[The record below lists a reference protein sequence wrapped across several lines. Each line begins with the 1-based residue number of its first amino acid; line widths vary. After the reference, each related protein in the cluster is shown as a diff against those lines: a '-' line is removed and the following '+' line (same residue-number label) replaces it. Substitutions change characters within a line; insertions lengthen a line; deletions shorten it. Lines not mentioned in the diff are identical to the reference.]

1 MASIEFPLSFTRQ
14 FVGPL
19 DTSSVYDSLIDL
31 QDYVNN
37 NPIAYLGQVLSIA
50 SGDDA
55 GIYIVGDDGAG
66 GFNVE
71 KYSNETDLSSKA
83 NSSDLTTHIND
94 STNPH
99 SVTAA
104 QVGLGSVENTALSTW
119 PGSGAITTV
128 GTLGSLTVS
137 GQTTF
142 TNNFPFLPSGTPT
155 DSNHAVP
162 KSYVDTL
169 SEGLHTHDQVHA
181 LALSELSGLIDGN
194 AGPSTVSYDNG
205 TNGVGAT
212 LTIVSAGEFNF
223 LSPIV
228 WDNDPDI
235 LLTNRVLV
243 INQGNA
249 FENGIYEITSSTVLT
264 RASDF
269 DTPAEMAGGDFV
281 FVTHGDTYNNTGW
294 VLSEPVNTVGTDE
307 VHFIQFSGAGSF
319 IGGHGI
325 TINGNEV
332 SIPKNELI
340 ELQDLTISGDFKL
353 ISDPLPPANYI
364 LTTDAAGI
372 GTWQEPFQSTLNSV
386 TTNGATTLNDISVG
400 RIVTLHPTNPVN
412 DNIASGNS
420 SASIG
425 GVANVVSGNGSV
437 SYGGIGQE
445 VKGLES
451 SAIGGINTILNT
463 RYTSAIGGTGSVVGL
478 GTSLINDIDAQNSI
492 ALGGNGNIIESA
504 QAAATVGGDTN
515 RILTTHH
522 RSVILG
528 GQNIITDAAD
538 TAYVPNL
545 NVGAGFKMPTGAID
559 TYVLTTDAFGVGTWQ
574 EAAGGAVSDLEYSG
588 DWDSATNPASATT
601 APSKNAVYDK
611 IELLVAASTGTTDLS
626 IGNVTAASLDIQSNT
641 GSNATIPAATTL
653 SAGLLT
659 NAQFDKLDN
668 ITVTSPIN
676 LDTLTSNI
684 QSNLSY
690 TSSATDG
697 VITNSDGSGFIIP
710 AATSVADTNIAGLLT
725 PTQFDKLDL
734 ISIVTDPVDLNA
746 LSSDLNTLSG
756 DLTTLSTGVSTIT
769 GRVDTLETDVSAIT
783 SNVSTDLGIGTHN
796 DISLQI
802 TSSDG
807 DNATI
812 PLATATSPG
821 TNLAGLLS
829 PTQFDKLD
837 NITVASPVNLDTL
850 SSTVGGITS
859 NISTDLGIGTHNATS
874 LQITSSDGNN
884 VTLPAADTNLAGLLT
899 NAQFDKLGNITV
911 ASPVNLNTLTS
922 TVDGITSNIQSNLS
936 YTSSATDGVIT
947 NSDGSG
953 FIIPLATAVE
963 DTNIAGLLSPT
974 QFNKLNLIS
983 IVTDSVDLNALSTTV
998 DGITS
1003 NVSTDL
1009 GIGAHNATSLQIT
1022 SSDGNDVTLPAA
1034 TASTGTNLAGLLSP
1048 TQFDKLDLISVTNT
1062 IDLDNIVGSGDITT
1076 DDAWLD
1082 PGDLIVGSGENT
1094 ATILPR
1100 GNANYLYTTDV
1111 GDVEWRSAINGIG
1124 KNGTIPFSSRSSIN
1138 LIEGTNISLGF
1149 ADNPLAD
1156 SVDVTISATG
1166 GGVTD
1171 LGIGTHNDV
1180 SLQITSSDGNDAT
1193 LPLATAA
1200 TGTNLAGLLSPT
1212 QFDKLGNITVTGP
1225 IDLDNLPTGS
1235 GDMLKAD
1242 YDPNNTAED
1251 IYDIRWMVEHTDPL
1265 ATPNRI
1271 FTKLERDKVNNLWV
1285 GINELAATVAPVVTN
1300 DSSQGYSVGSLW
1312 IDITSG
1318 EVYRCVDN
1326 TVGAAV
1332 WAETS
1337 LSGLAPV
1344 ATSGSATD
1352 LTVGTLSIDRIGDLS
1367 ITSGKLDGTITT
1379 SLEKADTALQLA
1391 SIGINVQG
1399 WSSVLS
1405 ATTASFLVADKDKL
1419 DNIIFDDPRDP
1430 DIPINLDTLLSNVT
1444 TNNSK
1449 VSADGSVT
1457 THSDINDAGS
1467 GSIITLNEREKLS
1480 LIAFNAGQTAP
1491 DDTINLTD
1499 LASAV
1504 AVNTTKV
1511 SNIPSNLSYTS
1522 SAIQGVIV
1530 NSDGNDAV
1538 IPLAT
1543 ASTGTNIA
1551 GLLTPTQFDKLG
1563 NITINQAV
1571 DLDDL
1576 ETRVNNID
1584 ASVVLK
1590 GIWDPNSGSFPAST
1604 LAGFSYIVEAD
1615 GTVDNIT
1622 FNVNDRLIALVDA
1635 ASTTTYSPDWY
1646 KADYTDQ
1653 VLSVNSLTGTV
1664 VLNTDN
1670 ISDAGT
1676 NKYVTADDVTKLFN
1690 ITVTSPINLDT
1701 LLSNVTVNNDKVSNV
1716 STDLSYTPSAI
1727 QGVIVSSDGNNAIIP
1742 AADTS
1747 NAGLLSPAQFDKL
1760 GNITVASPVNLNDV
1774 IAAQII
1780 NNSKEGNATHTG
1792 EVTGNLDLTLQP
1804 TAISNR
1810 GTVTALANN
1819 DFILIG
1825 DTDDNSSL
1833 KKTTAQSIADL
1844 ATQTPGL
1851 NTDVQTITS
1860 SANAVSFDT
1869 SNGCNARIILTEDV
1883 LSLAITKGGGALDNG
1898 DTGIIFIKQNNTG
1911 GHTFAVSTPSTIRV
1925 YSGDLAKI
1933 PDITINSVG
1942 SATIGY
1948 AFDSGELH
1956 LYVSETT

>member
-94 STNPH
+94 ATNPH
-99 SVTAA
+99 SVTAT

-142 TNNFPFLPSGTPT
+142 TNNFPFLPSGPPT

-243 INQGNA
+243 INQGNT

-353 ISDPLPPANYI
+353 ISDPLPQANYI

-412 DNIASGNS
+412 NNTASGNS

-478 GTSLINDIDAQNSI
+478 GTSLIDDIDAQNSI

-545 NVGAGFKMPTGAID
+545 NVGAGFKMPTGATD

-626 IGNVTAASLDIQSNT
+626 IGNVTASSLDIQSNT
-641 GSNATIPAATTL
+641 GNNATIPAATTV

-659 NAQFDKLDN
+659 NAQFDKLSS
-668 ITVTSPIN
+668 ITVTSAIN

-690 TSSATDG
+690 TSSATNG
-697 VITNSDGSGFIIP
+697 VVTNSDGSGFIIP
-710 AATSVADTNIAGLLT
+710 AATAVAGTNIAGLLT

-756 DLTTLSTGVSTIT
+756 DLTTLSTGVSTIA
-769 GRVDTLETDVSAIT
+769 GRVDTLEINVSAIT

-807 DNATI
+807 NDAII
-812 PLATATSPG
+812 PLATASTD

-899 NAQFDKLGNITV
+899 NAQFDKLDNITV
-911 ASPVNLNTLTS
+911 TSPINLDTLSS

-936 YTSSATDGVIT
+936 YTSSATDGVIA

-1009 GIGAHNATSLQIT
+1009 GIGTHNAC
-1022 SSDGNDVTLPAA
+1022 
-1034 TASTGTNLAGLLSP
+1034 
-1048 TQFDKLDLISVTNT
+1048 
-1062 IDLDNIVGSGDITT
+1062 
-1076 DDAWLD
+1076 
-1082 PGDLIVGSGENT
+1082 
-1094 ATILPR
+1094 
-1100 GNANYLYTTDV
+1100 
-1111 GDVEWRSAINGIG
+1111 
-1124 KNGTIPFSSRSSIN
+1124 
-1138 LIEGTNISLGF
+1138 
-1149 ADNPLAD
+1149 
-1156 SVDVTISATG
+1156 
-1166 GGVTD
+1166 
-1171 LGIGTHNDV
+1171 
-1180 SLQITSSDGNDAT
+1180 
-1193 LPLATAA
+1193 
-1200 TGTNLAGLLSPT
+1200 
-1212 QFDKLGNITVTGP
+1212 
-1225 IDLDNLPTGS
+1225 
-1235 GDMLKAD
+1235 
-1242 YDPNNTAED
+1242 
-1251 IYDIRWMVEHTDPL
+1251 
-1265 ATPNRI
+1265 I
-1271 FTKLERDKVNNLWV
+1271 FTNNKQRWKQR
-1285 GINELAATVAPVVTN
+1285 N
-1300 DSSQGYSVGSLW
+1300 
-1312 IDITSG
+1312 TS
-1318 EVYRCVDN
+1318 
-1326 TVGAAV
+1326 
-1332 WAETS
+1332 
-1337 LSGLAPV
+1337 
-1344 ATSGSATD
+1344 
-1352 LTVGTLSIDRIGDLS
+1352 
-1367 ITSGKLDGTITT
+1367 
-1379 SLEKADTALQLA
+1379 
-1391 SIGINVQG
+1391 
-1399 WSSVLS
+1399 
-1405 ATTASFLVADKDKL
+1405 F
-1419 DNIIFDDPRDP
+1419 
-1430 DIPINLDTLLSNVT
+1430 
-1444 TNNSK
+1444 
-1449 VSADGSVT
+1449 
-1457 THSDINDAGS
+1457 
-1467 GSIITLNEREKLS
+1467 
-1480 LIAFNAGQTAP
+1480 
-1491 DDTINLTD
+1491 
-1499 LASAV
+1499 
-1504 AVNTTKV
+1504 
-1511 SNIPSNLSYTS
+1511 
-1522 SAIQGVIV
+1522 
-1530 NSDGNDAV
+1530 
-1538 IPLAT
+1538 
-1543 ASTGTNIA
+1543 
-1551 GLLTPTQFDKLG
+1551 
-1563 NITINQAV
+1563 
-1571 DLDDL
+1571 
-1576 ETRVNNID
+1576 
-1584 ASVVLK
+1584 
-1590 GIWDPNSGSFPAST
+1590 
-1604 LAGFSYIVEAD
+1604 
-1615 GTVDNIT
+1615 
-1622 FNVNDRLIALVDA
+1622 
-1635 ASTTTYSPDWY
+1635 
-1646 KADYTDQ
+1646 
-1653 VLSVNSLTGTV
+1653 
-1664 VLNTDN
+1664 
-1670 ISDAGT
+1670 
-1676 NKYVTADDVTKLFN
+1676 
-1690 ITVTSPINLDT
+1690 
-1701 LLSNVTVNNDKVSNV
+1701 
-1716 STDLSYTPSAI
+1716 
-1727 QGVIVSSDGNNAIIP
+1727 
-1742 AADTS
+1742 
-1747 NAGLLSPAQFDKL
+1747 
-1760 GNITVASPVNLNDV
+1760 
-1774 IAAQII
+1774 
-1780 NNSKEGNATHTG
+1780 
-1792 EVTGNLDLTLQP
+1792 
-1804 TAISNR
+1804 
-1810 GTVTALANN
+1810 
-1819 DFILIG
+1819 
-1825 DTDDNSSL
+1825 
-1833 KKTTAQSIADL
+1833 
-1844 ATQTPGL
+1844 
-1851 NTDVQTITS
+1851 
-1860 SANAVSFDT
+1860 
-1869 SNGCNARIILTEDV
+1869 SNGVN
-1883 LSLAITKGGGALDNG
+1883 
-1898 DTGIIFIKQNNTG
+1898 
-1911 GHTFAVSTPSTIRV
+1911 
-1925 YSGDLAKI
+1925 
-1933 PDITINSVG
+1933 
-1942 SATIGY
+1942 
-1948 AFDSGELH
+1948 
-1956 LYVSETT
+1956 

>member
-94 STNPH
+94 ATNPH
-99 SVTAA
+99 SVTAT

-142 TNNFPFLPSGTPT
+142 TNNFPFLPSGPPT

-243 INQGNA
+243 INQGNT

-353 ISDPLPPANYI
+353 ISDPLPQANYI

-412 DNIASGNS
+412 NNIASGNS

-478 GTSLINDIDAQNSI
+478 GTSPIDDIDAQNSI

-545 NVGAGFKMPTGAID
+545 NVGAGFKMPTGATD

-626 IGNVTAASLDIQSNT
+626 IGNVTASSLDIQSNT
-641 GSNATIPAATTL
+641 GNNATIPAATTV

-659 NAQFDKLDN
+659 NAQFDKLSS
-668 ITVTSPIN
+668 ITVTSAIN

-690 TSSATDG
+690 TSSATNG
-697 VITNSDGSGFIIP
+697 VVTNSDGSGFIIP
-710 AATSVADTNIAGLLT
+710 AATAVAGTNIAGLLT

-756 DLTTLSTGVSTIT
+756 DLTTLSTGVSTIA
-769 GRVDTLETDVSAIT
+769 GRVDNLEINVSAIT

-796 DISLQI
+796 ATSLHI

-807 DNATI
+807 DNAI
-812 PLATATSPG
+812 LPLATA
-821 TNLAGLLS
+821 
-829 PTQFDKLD
+829 
-837 NITVASPVNLDTL
+837 
-850 SSTVGGITS
+850 
-859 NISTDLGIGTHNATS
+859 STD
-874 LQITSSDGNN
+874 
-884 VTLPAADTNLAGLLT
+884 
-899 NAQFDKLGNITV
+899 
-911 ASPVNLNTLTS
+911 
-922 TVDGITSNIQSNLS
+922 
-936 YTSSATDGVIT
+936 
-947 NSDGSG
+947 
-953 FIIPLATAVE
+953 
-963 DTNIAGLLSPT
+963 
-974 QFNKLNLIS
+974 
-983 IVTDSVDLNALSTTV
+983 
-998 DGITS
+998 
-1003 NVSTDL
+1003 
-1009 GIGAHNATSLQIT
+1009 
-1022 SSDGNDVTLPAA
+1022 
-1034 TASTGTNLAGLLSP
+1034 TNLAGLLSP

-1076 DDAWLD
+1076 DDAWVAA
-1082 PGDLIVGSGENT
+1082 GDLIVGSGTNT
-1094 ATILPR
+1094 ASILPKSD
-1100 GNANYLYTTDV
+1100 NNFLHTTAAGV
-1111 GDVEWRSAINGIG
+1111 VQWKSAIDGIS
-1124 KNGTIPFSSRSSIN
+1124 KNGTGAFNSRRTIN
-1138 LIEGTNISLGF
+1138 LIEGTNITLTF
-1149 ADNPLAD
+1149 VDNPLGR
-1156 SVDVTISATG
+1156 VDVTIDATGG

-1171 LGIGTHNDV
+1171 LGIGTRNDI
-1180 SLQITSSDGNDAT
+1180 SLQITSSDGENAT
-1193 LPLATAA
+1193 IPLATAS
-1200 TGTNLAGLLSPT
+1200 TDTNLAGLLSPT
-1212 QFDKLGNITVTGP
+1212 QFDKLDNITVTGP

-1242 YDPNNTAED
+1242 YDPNNTAQD

-1285 GINELAATVAPVVTN
+1285 GINELAANVAPVVTN

-1352 LTVGTLSIDRIGDLS
+1352 LTTGTLSIDRIGDSS
-1367 ITSGKLDGTITT
+1367 ITGGKLEGTITT
-1379 SLEKADTALQLA
+1379 SLGKADTALQPVDV
-1391 SIGINVQG
+1391 GISVQG

-1511 SNIPSNLSYTS
+1511 SNIQSNLSYTS

-1653 VLSVNSLTGTV
+1653 VLSVNGFTGTV

-1670 ISDAGT
+1670 ISAAGT
-1676 NKYVTADDVTKLFN
+1676 NKYVTADDVTKLSS
-1690 ITVTSPINLDT
+1690 ITVTSAINLDT
-1701 LLSNVTVNNDKVSNV
+1701 LLSNVTTNNSKVSNV
-1716 STDLSYTPSAI
+1716 STDLSYTSSAI

-1742 AADTS
+1742 TADT
-1747 NAGLLSPAQFDKL
+1747 NIAGLLSPAQFDKL
-1760 GNITVASPVNLNDV
+1760 GNITVTSPVNLNDV

-1804 TAISNR
+1804 SAISNR
-1810 GTVTALANN
+1810 GTVTALADN

-1825 DTDDNSSL
+1825 DTDDNASL

-1898 DTGIIFIKQNNTG
+1898 DTGIIFIKQNDPG

>member
-99 SVTAA
+99 SVTAT

-142 TNNFPFLPSGTPT
+142 TNNFPFLPSGPPT

-243 INQGNA
+243 INQGNT

-353 ISDPLPPANYI
+353 ISDPLPQANYI

-412 DNIASGNS
+412 NNTASGNS

-478 GTSLINDIDAQNSI
+478 GTSLIDDIDAQNSI

-545 NVGAGFKMPTGAID
+545 NVGAGFKMPTGATD

-626 IGNVTAASLDIQSNT
+626 IGNVTASSLDIQSNT
-641 GSNATIPAATTL
+641 GNNATIPAATTV

-659 NAQFDKLDN
+659 NAQFDKLSS
-668 ITVTSPIN
+668 ITVTSAIN

-697 VITNSDGSGFIIP
+697 VVTNSDGSGFIIP
-710 AATSVADTNIAGLLT
+710 AATAVAGTNIAGLLT

-756 DLTTLSTGVSTIT
+756 DLTTLSTGVSTIA
-769 GRVDTLETDVSAIT
+769 GRVDTLEINVSAIT

-807 DNATI
+807 NDAII
-812 PLATATSPG
+812 PLATASTD

-899 NAQFDKLGNITV
+899 NAQFDKLDNITV
-911 ASPVNLNTLTS
+911 TSPINLDTLSS

-936 YTSSATDGVIT
+936 YTSSATDGVIA

-1009 GIGAHNATSLQIT
+1009 GIGTHNDVSLQIT
-1022 SSDGNDVTLPAA
+1022 SSDGNNAILPLA
-1034 TASTGTNLAGLLSP
+1034 TASTDTNLAGLLSP

-1076 DDAWLD
+1076 DDAWGAA
-1082 PGDLIVGSGENT
+1082 GDLIVGSGINT
-1094 ATILPR
+1094 ASILSKTD
-1100 GNANYLYTTDV
+1100 NSFLHTTAGGV
-1111 GDVEWRSAINGIG
+1111 VQWKSAIDGIS
-1124 KNGTIPFSSRSSIN
+1124 KNGTGAFNSRRTIN
-1138 LIEGTNISLGF
+1138 LIEGTNITLTFVDDPAGK
-1149 ADNPLAD
+1149 
-1156 SVDVTISATG
+1156 VDVTIDATGG

-1180 SLQITSSDGNDAT
+1180 SLQITSSDGNNAI
-1193 LPLATAA
+1193 LPLATAS
-1200 TGTNLAGLLSPT
+1200 TDTNLAGLLSPT
-1212 QFDKLGNITVTGP
+1212 QFDKLDLISVTNT

-1242 YDPNNTAED
+1242 YDPNNTAQD

-1285 GINELAATVAPVVTN
+1285 GINELAANVAPVVTN

-1352 LTVGTLSIDRIGDLS
+1352 LTSGTLSINRIGDES
-1367 ITSGKLDGTITT
+1367 ITSGKLEGTITT
-1379 SLEKADTALQLA
+1379 SLGKADTALQPA
-1391 SIGINVQG
+1391 SIGISVQG

-1511 SNIPSNLSYTS
+1511 SNIQSNLSYTS

-1530 NSDGNDAV
+1530 SSDGNDAV

-1653 VLSVNSLTGTV
+1653 VLSVNGFTGTV

-1670 ISDAGT
+1670 ISAAGT

-1690 ITVTSPINLDT
+1690 ITVTSAINLDT
-1701 LLSNVTVNNDKVSNV
+1701 LLSNVTTNNSKVSNV
-1716 STDLSYTPSAI
+1716 STDLSYTSSAI

-1742 AADTS
+1742 TADT
-1747 NAGLLSPAQFDKL
+1747 NIAGLLSPAQFDKL
-1760 GNITVASPVNLNDV
+1760 GNITVTSPVNLNDV

-1810 GTVTALANN
+1810 GTVTALADN

-1825 DTDDNSSL
+1825 DTDDNASL

-1898 DTGIIFIKQNNTG
+1898 DTGIIFIKQNDPG

>member
-94 STNPH
+94 ATNPH
-99 SVTAA
+99 SVTAT

-142 TNNFPFLPSGTPT
+142 TNNFPFLPSGPPT

-243 INQGNA
+243 INQGNT

-353 ISDPLPPANYI
+353 ISDPLPQANYI

-412 DNIASGNS
+412 NNIASGNS

-478 GTSLINDIDAQNSI
+478 GTSPIDDIDAQNSI

-559 TYVLTTDAFGVGTWQ
+559 TYVLTTDATGVGTWQ

-626 IGNVTAASLDIQSNT
+626 IGNVTASSLDIQSNT
-641 GSNATIPAATTL
+641 GNNATIPAATTV

-659 NAQFDKLDN
+659 NAQFDKLSS
-668 ITVTSPIN
+668 ITVTSAIN

-690 TSSATDG
+690 TSSATNG
-697 VITNSDGSGFIIP
+697 VVTNSDGSGFIIP
-710 AATSVADTNIAGLLT
+710 AATAVAGTNIAGLLT

-756 DLTTLSTGVSTIT
+756 DLTTLSTGVSTIA
-769 GRVDTLETDVSAIT
+769 GRVDALEINVSAIT

-796 DISLQI
+796 DISLHI

-807 DNATI
+807 ENAI
-812 PLATATSPG
+812 LPLATASTD

-899 NAQFDKLGNITV
+899 NAQFDKLDNITV
-911 ASPVNLNTLTS
+911 TSPINLDTLSS

-936 YTSSATDGVIT
+936 YTSSATDGVIA

-1009 GIGAHNATSLQIT
+1009 GIGTHNATSLQIT
-1022 SSDGNDVTLPAA
+1022 SSDGNNAILPLA
-1034 TASTGTNLAGLLSP
+1034 TASTDTNLAGLLSP

-1076 DDAWLD
+1076 DDAWGAA
-1082 PGDLIVGSGENT
+1082 GDLIVGSGINT
-1094 ATILPR
+1094 ASILSKTD
-1100 GNANYLYTTDV
+1100 NSFLHTTAGGV
-1111 GDVEWRSAINGIG
+1111 VQWKSAIDGIS
-1124 KNGTIPFSSRSSIN
+1124 KNGTGAFNSRRTIN
-1138 LIEGTNISLGF
+1138 LIEGTNITLTFVDDPAGK
-1149 ADNPLAD
+1149 
-1156 SVDVTISATG
+1156 VDVTIDATGG

-1193 LPLATAA
+1193 LPLATAS

-1242 YDPNNTAED
+1242 YDPNNTAQD

-1285 GINELAATVAPVVTN
+1285 GINELAANVAPVVTN

-1344 ATSGSATD
+1344 ATSGSAAD
-1352 LTVGTLSIDRIGDLS
+1352 LTIGTLSIDRIGDSS
-1367 ITSGKLDGTITT
+1367 ITGGKLEGTITT
-1379 SLEKADTALQLA
+1379 SLGKADTALQPA
-1391 SIGINVQG
+1391 SIGISVQG

-1511 SNIPSNLSYTS
+1511 SNIQSNLSYTS

-1653 VLSVNSLTGTV
+1653 VLSVNGFTGTV

-1670 ISDAGT
+1670 ISAAGT
-1676 NKYVTADDVTKLFN
+1676 NKYVTADDVTKLSS
-1690 ITVTSPINLDT
+1690 ITVTSAINLDT
-1701 LLSNVTVNNDKVSNV
+1701 LLSNVTTNNSKVSNV
-1716 STDLSYTPSAI
+1716 STDLSYTSSAI

-1742 AADTS
+1742 TADT
-1747 NAGLLSPAQFDKL
+1747 NIAGLLSPAQFDKL

-1804 TAISNR
+1804 SAISNR
-1810 GTVTALANN
+1810 GTVTALADN

-1825 DTDDNSSL
+1825 DTDDNASL

-1898 DTGIIFIKQNNTG
+1898 DTGIIFIKQNDPG

>member
-99 SVTAA
+99 SVTAT

-142 TNNFPFLPSGTPT
+142 TNNFPFLPSGPPT

-243 INQGNA
+243 INQGNT

-353 ISDPLPPANYI
+353 ISDPLPQANYI

-412 DNIASGNS
+412 NNTASGNS

-478 GTSLINDIDAQNSI
+478 GTSLIDDIDAQNSI

-545 NVGAGFKMPTGAID
+545 NVGAGFKMPTGATD

-626 IGNVTAASLDIQSNT
+626 IGNVTASSLDIQSNT
-641 GSNATIPAATTL
+641 GNNATIPAATTV

-659 NAQFDKLDN
+659 NAQFDKLSS
-668 ITVTSPIN
+668 ITVTSAIN

-690 TSSATDG
+690 TSSATNG
-697 VITNSDGSGFIIP
+697 VVTNSDGSGFIIP
-710 AATSVADTNIAGLLT
+710 AATAVAGTNIAGLLT

-756 DLTTLSTGVSTIT
+756 DLTTLSTGVSTIA
-769 GRVDTLETDVSAIT
+769 GRVDTLEINVSAIT

-807 DNATI
+807 NDAII
-812 PLATATSPG
+812 PLATASTD

-899 NAQFDKLGNITV
+899 NAQFDKLDNITV
-911 ASPVNLNTLTS
+911 TSPINLDTLSS

-936 YTSSATDGVIT
+936 YTSSATDGVIA

-1009 GIGAHNATSLQIT
+1009 GIGTHNATSLQIT
-1022 SSDGNDVTLPAA
+1022 SSDGNNAILPLA
-1034 TASTGTNLAGLLSP
+1034 TASTDTNLAGLLSP

-1076 DDAWLD
+1076 DDAWVAA
-1082 PGDLIVGSGENT
+1082 GDLIVGSGTNT
-1094 ATILPR
+1094 ASILPKSNSKFLHT
-1100 GNANYLYTTDV
+1100 NAAGVVLWKSSID
-1111 GDVEWRSAINGIG
+1111 GIS
-1124 KNGTIPFSSRSSIN
+1124 KNGTGAFNSRSTVN
-1138 LIEGTNISLGF
+1138 LIEGTNITLTF
-1149 ADNPLAD
+1149 VDDAAFDK
-1156 SVDVTISATG
+1156 VDVTIDAAGG

-1171 LGIGTHNDV
+1171 LSIGNVTAA
-1180 SLQITSSDGNDAT
+1180 SLDIQSSTGNNAT
-1193 LPLATAA
+1193 IPLATAS
-1200 TGTNLAGLLSPT
+1200 TDTNLAGLLSPT
-1212 QFDKLGNITVTGP
+1212 QFDKLDLISVTNT

-1242 YDPNNTAED
+1242 YDPNNTAQD

-1285 GINELAATVAPVVTN
+1285 GINELAANVAPVVTN

-1352 LTVGTLSIDRIGDLS
+1352 LTIGTLSIDRIGDSS
-1367 ITSGKLDGTITT
+1367 ITGGKLEGTITT
-1379 SLEKADTALQLA
+1379 SLGKADTALQPA
-1391 SIGINVQG
+1391 SIGISVQG

-1511 SNIPSNLSYTS
+1511 SNIQSNLSYTS

-1653 VLSVNSLTGTV
+1653 VLSVNGFTGTV

-1670 ISDAGT
+1670 ISAAGT
-1676 NKYVTADDVTKLFN
+1676 NKYVTADDVTKLSN
-1690 ITVTSPINLDT
+1690 ITVTSAINLDT
-1701 LLSNVTVNNDKVSNV
+1701 LLSNVTTNNSKVSNV
-1716 STDLSYTPSAI
+1716 STDLSYTSSAI

-1742 AADTS
+1742 TADT
-1747 NAGLLSPAQFDKL
+1747 NIAGLLSPAQFDKL
-1760 GNITVASPVNLNDV
+1760 GNITVTSPVNLNDV

-1804 TAISNR
+1804 SAISNR
-1810 GTVTALANN
+1810 GTVTALADN

-1825 DTDDNSSL
+1825 DTDDNASL

-1898 DTGIIFIKQNNTG
+1898 DTGIIFIKQNDPG